1 MIKETIEIGKLFQQL
16 VDEGRKVIKHKDYEM
31 IYCGDIE
38 VKTIGNKYSNI
49 EYISRHKTPKNLVE
63 ITIKTDTFDRSVT
76 VTTDHVCMIYTEDHF
91 FENVNAKN
99 VKISDIVSVYDEK
112 NDMEIVGEVI
122 SINNIGLT
130 DDYVYDLEVDDEKHS
145 FYANDILIHNS
156 QFVSIRCITEY
167 FRNKYN
173 LPEKM
178 IDWSDDYKLKL
189 WKYVEDFVENDLN
202 KYVQNLVR
210 EVYHSENPEVLR
222 YSLEYIGDTGI
233 YESKKHYGVRKIL
246 EDTPE
251 ILANEIKYSG
261 IELKKASIP
270 KKIKEYLGEIYN
282 SALTKDWNDNDFKNY
297 ILKIYPEFE
306 KLDIN
311 DIAIWKG
318 YNTSRQ
324 ATGFLKM
331 EKGTTGIAKAA
342 TFYNQLI
349 SKQGLNIASK
359 YDSIRIGDKVRVC
372 YIKPTNKYNID
383 VIAFN
388 DGQYPDEFKE
398 IFQIDYEK
406 MFDKLI
412 KSPLKNFLIACKWK
426 MCDPNNCNIMDIDDL

>member
-16 VDEGRKVIKHKDYEM
+16 VDEGRKIIKHKDYEM

-38 VKTIGNKYSNI
+38 VRTIGNKYSNI

-99 VKISDIVSVYDEK
+99 VKVSDIVSVYDEK

-130 DDYVYDLEVDDEKHS
+130 DDYVYDLEVDDENHS

-233 YESKKHYGVRKIL
+233 YESKKHYGVRKIV
-246 EDTPE
+246 EEGPFVT
-251 ILANEIKYSG
+251 NKIKYSG
-261 IELKKASIP
+261 IELKKANIP
-270 KKIKEYLGEIYN
+270 PTVKEFLADIYEGVLTHEWTEVEFKKYLSEAY
-282 SALTKDWNDNDFKNY
+282 TR
-297 ILKIYPEFE
+297 FE
-306 KLDIN
+306 KLDV
-311 DIAIWKG
+311 DEIAFWKG
-318 YNTSRQ
+318 YNTERQ
-324 ATGFLKM
+324 AVGFLEM
-331 EKGTTGIAKAA
+331 ALGTTGIAKAC
-342 TFYNQLI
+342 TFYNQILDNM
-349 SKQGLNIASK
+349 KLGKL
-359 YDSIRIGDKVRVC
+359 YDQILVGDKVRFLYV
-372 YIKPTNKYNID
+372 KPTNKFGINVLAYKPD
-383 VIAFN
+383 
-388 DGQYPDEFKE
+388 QYPKEFRD
-398 IFQIDYEK
+398 IFEIDYDT
-406 MFDKLI
+406 MWDKLI
-412 KSPLKNFLIACKWK
+412 IGALKRFMIATGFPQ
-426 MCDPNNCNIMDIDDL
+426 CDPRQMNIMDVDDL

>member
-1 MIKETIEIGKLFQQL
+1 METISIGELYNNL
-16 VDEGRKVIKHKDYEM
+16 LSEGYNIQYKGDYEL
-31 IYCGDIE
+31 IIPNNI
-38 VKTIGNKYSNI
+38 KIHTFGNKYVKLLVL
-49 EYISRHKTPKNLVE
+49 SRHKTNKQLVKISCKSKN
-63 ITIKTDTFDRSVT
+63 IMTDIT
-76 VTTDHVCMIYTEDHF
+76 VTTDHICMVYNDYNF
-91 FENVNAKN
+91 FENKAAKDIQIGDN
-99 VKISDIVSVYDEK
+99 VAIYDEENNTELK
-112 NDMEIVGEVI
+112 GIITNIEILGKTEE
-122 SINNIGLT
+122 
-130 DDYVYDLEVDDEKHS
+130 YVYDCEVEDESHAY
-145 FYANDILIHNS
+145 YASSVYIHNS
-156 QFVSIRCITEY
+156 QFISIKNVTDTMKL
-167 FRNKYN
+167 KYN
-173 LPEKM
+173 LPKNLN
-178 IDWSDDYKLKL
+178 DWSDEDKLRL
-189 WKYVEDFVENDLN
+189 WEYMNDFVNNDLN
-202 KYVQNLVR
+202 NYVQNLAKTWCKT
-210 EVYHSENPEVLR
+210 EQPGALTYA
-222 YSLEYIGDTGI
+222 LEYIADNGL
-233 YESKKHYGVRKIL
+233 YESKKHYAVHKVLSEG
-246 EDTPE
+246 PE
-251 ILANEIKYSG
+251 IVNKIKYSG

-324 ATGFLKM
+324 AIGFLKM

-398 IFQIDYEK
+398 IFQVDYEK